1 MNKNLKKEV
10 IIQFIEGDER
20 AFNKVF
26 NTLMPILYPR
36 VFFLLKDSDLTD
48 EVIQLTFIK
57 IWAIRHEI
65 DPDASLESFV
75 SKIARN
81 LAIDSLRKIAS
92 DRRKIE
98 SMWQSFQELGMTVEE
113 QLILKE
119 NEQWVHHII
128 SELPPQR
135 QLIFKLCKIEGYTY
149 QEVAEKL
156 NLSKATVSNQMAT
169 ALKQIREYILLNGNL
184 IKIIIMIISVL

>member
-26 NTLMPILYPR
+26 NTLIPILYPR